1 MSGPVYAVDRIEGRL
16 AVLEGPDGRLE
27 VVSWRGCPM
36 GSGKGTACALWM
48 ASGART
54 RRRPPA
60 AEAAAPGALPP
71 LFSRR
76 KTGREKN
83 TP

>member
-27 VVSWRGCPM
+27 VELAQLPDGIREGDCLRSVDGVWCPDPEE
-36 GSGKGTACALWM
+36 TA
-48 ASGART
+48 
-54 RRRPPA
+54 RRRSRSARRTA
-60 AEAAAPGALPP
+60 A